1 MIDLEEIE
9 RTIDEIEH
17 THDTTFRTCE
27 RLAWLY
33 VCRDHL
39 REQTIPSAKV
49 STETAALGG
58 SDFLDACDGIPYGLL
73 MQVISEHMDVI
84 KVLYPKEY
92 RSLIDKILAL
102 KN

>member
-9 RTIDEIEH
+9 RTIDDIEH

-39 REQTIPSAKV
+39 REQTSPEAKV
-49 STETAALGG
+49 STEVAALGG

-73 MQVISEHMDVI
+73 MQVINEHMQVI
-84 KVLYPKEY
+84 RTLYPKEY
-92 RSLIDKILAL
+92 ASLVARIRSLK
-102 KN
+102 